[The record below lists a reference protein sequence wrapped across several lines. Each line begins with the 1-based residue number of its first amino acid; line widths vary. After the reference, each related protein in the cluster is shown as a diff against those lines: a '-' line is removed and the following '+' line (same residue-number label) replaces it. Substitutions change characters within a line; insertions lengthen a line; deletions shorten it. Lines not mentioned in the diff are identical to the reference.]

1 MILINDDCL
10 ILTRQDLSE
19 FSDIIKGEA
28 YDDVSRK
35 MSEIIVEFLYDLW
48 DRLEVFEKIIYKKIS
63 DKVIPIACVDMSETA
78 DFNKID
84 IQAVSEDSE
93 FSITEKQKIIFLNLA
108 DKYFKSVKT
117 LSERFEEAEREFE

>member
-10 ILTRQDLSE
+10 ILSRQDLSE

-28 YDDVSRK
+28 YDDVSKR

-48 DRLEVFEKIIYKKIS
+48 DRLEVFEKIIHKKIS

-78 DFNKID
+78 DFNEID

-93 FSITEKQKIIFLNLA
+93 FSVTEKQKIIFLNLK

-117 LSERFEEAEREFE
+117 LSERFAEAEREFE

>member
-10 ILTRQDLSE
+10 ILNRQDLSE
-19 FSDIIKGEA
+19 FSDIIRGEA
-28 YDDVSRK
+28 YDDVSKR

-48 DRLEVFEKIIYKKIS
+48 DRLEVFEKIIHKKIS

-78 DFNKID
+78 DFNEID

-93 FSITEKQKIIFLNLA
+93 FSVTEKQKIVFLNLK

-117 LSERFEEAEREFE
+117 LSERFTEAEREFE

>member
-10 ILTRQDLSE
+10 ILNRQDLSE

-28 YDDVSRK
+28 YDDVSKR

-48 DRLEVFEKIIYKKIS
+48 DRLEVFEKIIHKKIS

-78 DFNKID
+78 DFNEID

-93 FSITEKQKIIFLNLA
+93 FSVTEKQKIIFLNLK

-117 LSERFEEAEREFE
+117 LSERFAEAEREFE

>member
-10 ILTRQDLSE
+10 ILSRQDLSE

-28 YDDVSRK
+28 YDDVSKR

-48 DRLEVFEKIIYKKIS
+48 DRLEVFEKIIHKKIS
-63 DKVIPIACVDMSETA
+63 DKVNPIACVDMSETA
-78 DFNKID
+78 DFNEID

-93 FSITEKQKIIFLNLA
+93 FSVTEKQKIIFLNLK

-117 LSERFEEAEREFE
+117 LSERFAEAEREFE